1 MKTIVA
7 ILNTLRLLP
16 ILLRIFEYKY
26 RLKMQQIFNFNSQIK
41 AMFESVNT
49 KLFNSEKLF
58 IPKVR

>member
-7 ILNTLRLLP
+7 ILNTLSLLP

-41 AMFESVNT
+41 AVFESVNT
-49 KLFNSEKLF
+49 KLSNSEKLF

>member
-16 ILLRIFEYKY
+16 ILSRIFEYKY

-41 AMFESVNT
+41 AVFESINT
-49 KLFNSEKLF
+49 KLSYSEKLF

>member
-41 AMFESVNT
+41 AVFESVNT
-49 KLFNSEKLF
+49 KLSNSEKLF

>member
-16 ILLRIFEYKY
+16 ILSRIFEYKY

-41 AMFESVNT
+41 AVFESINT
-49 KLFNSEKLF
+49 KLSNSEKLF

>member
-7 ILNTLRLLP
+7 ILNTLKLLP
-16 ILLRIFEYKY
+16 ILSRIFEYKY

-41 AMFESVNT
+41 AVFESVNT
-49 KLFNSEKLF
+49 KLSNSEKLF